1 MSLKKKISALILT
14 ATVGVSGL
22 IGYNAMNPSKPNY
35 TDDSKTNVNRQ
46 MEHILNISKEPHTIF
61 NSDKEAQDE
70 VRNYLIS
77 ELNELGVK
85 TKTYKYDNVH
95 LKNHEA
101 YGENAT
107 DKVDL
112 ENIYGELKG
121 KSDSY
126 ILLCTHYDS
135 AGAKEGRYSQK
146 EIAERT
152 GWTNDTAFYNAFKK
166 RYLQS
171 PAKYKSENF
180 VSDIISDTIDCSLL
194 ELSEIPIIFFIY
206 QGSYADC
213 LSGCFEEKSW
223 ELLYDYAQS
232 NNLLPEKEE
241 YWGIC
246 YDDRDITVDEK
257 CCFYAGLTVR
267 HMPNLKVDNEI
278 KAMLLP
284 KAEYAVYVHKGIYDK
299 LDSFYNAI
307 LQQIPEGYYLGES
320 LILERYL
327 NSVADTSEEDLLTEV
342 LLPVVKAKS
351 NLL

>member
-1 MSLKKKISALILT
+1 MDYQSHIETVIHYINMQIRHNWSLESDDAFNESTCINTLSQVACLSKRNFQLVFKSIMKESPGQYINRVRLEY
-14 ATVGVSGL
+14 GL
-22 IGYNAMNPSKPNY
+22 
-35 TDDSKTNVNRQ
+35 Q
-46 MEHILNISKEPHTIF
+46 
-61 NSDKEAQDE
+61 
-70 VRNYLIS
+70 
-77 ELNELGVK
+77 
-85 TKTYKYDNVH
+85 
-95 LKNHEA
+95 
-101 YGENAT
+101 
-107 DKVDL
+107 
-112 ENIYGELKG
+112 
-121 KSDSY
+121 
-126 ILLCTHYDS
+126 LL
-135 AGAKEGRYSQK
+135 KEGRYSQK

-180 VSDIISDTIDCSLL
+180 VSDVISDTIDCSLL

-206 QGSYADC
+206 QGSYTDFV
-213 LSGCFEEKSW
+213 SGCFEERSW

-307 LQQIPEGYYLGES
+307 LQQIPEGYCLGEG